1 MWRHQNRF
9 ADDVLL
15 REESELQVLTTRLD
29 KTQLWDG
36 N

>member
-9 ADDVLL
+9 TDDLL

>member
-9 ADDVLL
+9 ADVLL